1 MYGKSVKINHWLIPV
16 SWLYGLGVEI
26 RNKLFDW
33 GILPAEEFDIPVISV
48 GNLAVGGTGKTPH
61 IEYLIELLGHKYHIA
76 VLSRGYKRKSRGFI
90 LADDK
95 STAREIGDEPY
106 QIKRKYPNIT
116 VAVDA
121 NRRRGIKQLKK
132 QIPDIDV
139 ILLDDAFQHRY
150 VTPLSSIVL
159 TDYNRALHLDK
170 LLPAG
175 RLRESRHELSRANM
189 VIVTKCPID
198 MKPIEYNI
206 ISRWLHLF
214 PYQNLYFSTLS
225 YGHLQAVFPDTAI
238 GEISLKDISRKDG
251 LMVVTGIANP
261 APMLQYISHFHDL
274 REKLLYPDHHN
285 FTSNDLNDIT
295 TRFLALKGEKKY
307 IITTE
312 KDAARLRSVPFDDA
326 IKKALYFLPIHARF
340 MQHTGTSFDEKI
352 SDIIYKNRR
361 SKQVKK

>member
-1 MYGKSVKINHWLIPV
+1 M
-16 SWLYGLGVEI
+16 
-26 RNKLFDW
+26 
-33 GILPAEEFDIPVISV
+33 
-48 GNLAVGGTGKTPH
+48 
-61 IEYLIELLGHKYHIA
+61 
-76 VLSRGYKRKSRGFI
+76 
-90 LADDK
+90 
-95 STAREIGDEPY
+95 
-106 QIKRKYPNIT
+106 
-116 VAVDA
+116 
-121 NRRRGIKQLKK
+121 
-132 QIPDIDV
+132 

-225 YGHLQAVFPDTAI
+225 YGHLQAVFPDTTI
-238 GEISLKDISRKDG
+238 GEISLKDISKKDG
-251 LMVVTGIANP
+251 LMVVIGIANP

-295 TRFLALKGEKKY
+295 TRFSALKGEKKY

-312 KDAARLRSVPFDDA
+312 KDAARLRSIPFDDA
-326 IKKALYFLPIHARF
+326 IKKALYFLPIHVRF

>member
-1 MYGKSVKINHWLIPV
+1 MEEKIEIMNLLQSKQVFEHELQSLSYGS
-16 SWLYGLGVEI
+16 VEI
-26 RNKLFDW
+26 RENNSNKYIYVHYREDGVALTKYVGEYSDELYNL
-33 GILPAEEFDIPVISV
+33 ILNNS
-48 GNLAVGGTGKTPH
+48 
-61 IEYLIELLGHKYHIA
+61 
-76 VLSRGYKRKSRGFI
+76 
-90 LADDK
+90 
-95 STAREIGDEPY
+95 
-106 QIKRKYPNIT
+106 IK
-116 VAVDA
+116 A
-121 NRRRGIKQLKK
+121 KQLKK

-238 GEISLKDISRKDG
+238 GEISLKDISKKDG

-326 IKKALYFLPIHARF
+326 IKKALYFLPIHVRF